1 MARQN
6 KKPVPKQ
13 KSFWKRCVKYRS
25 VILMSLPGMIAVF
38 IFSYIPMYGIL
49 IAFQDYN
56 PVEGMFGHN
65 NWVGFKYF
73 KQFLQNPYLFRLIR
87 NTLLLGIYTLLWSFP
102 APIIFALLMDQLT
115 NAKFKKT
122 VQSISYL
129 PYFIST
135 VVIVGLVKDFCSVD
149 GVINGIREFFGL
161 NAVSFMTDPKYFRTI
176 FIASNLWQGLGWGA
190 IVYLAALSG
199 VDPQLHEAATL
210 DGANRWQRIRYVSW
224 PAIVPTTTIMLILE
238 SGKIISSDFTK
249 VLLLYNESTYET
261 ADIIGNY
268 VYREGILGG
277 KFEYTTAI
285 GLLTSLFSF
294 ILLIT
299 ANFLSKKISENSL
312 W

>member
-1 MARQN
+1 M
-6 KKPVPKQ
+6 KKKQSKVVHQ
-13 KSFWKRCVKYRS
+13 KSFWKRCVEYRAL
-25 VILMSLPGMIAVF
+25 ILMSLPGLAAVV
-38 IFSYIPMYGIL
+38 IFSYIPMYGIV
-49 IAFQDYN
+49 IAFQNYN
-56 PVEGMFGHN
+56 PVDGMFAMN
-65 NWVGFKYF
+65 NWVGLKYF
-73 KQFLQNPYLFRLIR
+73 KQFLSNPYLFRLIR

-115 NAKFKKT
+115 NAKFKKA
-122 VQSISYL
+122 VQSISYM

-135 VVIVGLVKDFCSVD
+135 VVIVGLVKSFCSVD
-149 GVINGIREFFGL
+149 GVINVIREAFGGQ
-161 NAVSFMTDPKYFRTI
+161 AISFMTDPKYFRTI
-176 FIASNLWQGLGWGA
+176 FIASNIWQGLGWGT
-190 IVYLAALSG
+190 IVYLAALSA

-224 PAIVPTTTIMLILE
+224 PAIIPTTTIMLILE

-261 ADIIGNY
+261 ADIIGTY

-285 GLLTSLFSF
+285 GLLTSLLSF
-294 ILLIT
+294 VMLLI
-299 ANFLSKKISENSL
+299 ANFLSKKISDNSL

>member
-25 VILMSLPGMIAVF
+25 LILMSLPGLIAVF

-135 VVIVGLVKDFCSVD
+135 VVIVGLVKRF
-149 GVINGIREFFGL
+149 L
-161 NAVSFMTDPKYFRTI
+161 
-176 FIASNLWQGLGWGA
+176 
-190 IVYLAALSG
+190 
-199 VDPQLHEAATL
+199 
-210 DGANRWQRIRYVSW
+210 QRGRC
-224 PAIVPTTTIMLILE
+224 
-238 SGKIISSDFTK
+238 
-249 VLLLYNESTYET
+249 N
-261 ADIIGNY
+261 
-268 VYREGILGG
+268 
-277 KFEYTTAI
+277 
-285 GLLTSLFSF
+285 
-294 ILLIT
+294 
-299 ANFLSKKISENSL
+299 
-312 W
+312 

>member
-1 MARQN
+1 M
-6 KKPVPKQ
+6 KKKQSKVVHQ
-13 KSFWKRCVKYRS
+13 KSFWKRCVEYRAL
-25 VILMSLPGMIAVF
+25 ILMSLPGLAAVF
-38 IFSYIPMYGIL
+38 IFSYIPMYGIV
-49 IAFQDYN
+49 IAFQNYN
-56 PVEGMFGHN
+56 PVDGMFAMN
-65 NWVGFKYF
+65 NWVGLKYF
-73 KQFLQNPYLFRLIR
+73 KQFLSNPYLFRLIR

-115 NAKFKKT
+115 SAKFKKA
-122 VQSISYL
+122 VQSISYM

-135 VVIVGLVKDFCSVD
+135 VVIVGLVKSFCSVD
-149 GVINGIREFFGL
+149 GVINVIREAFGGQ
-161 NAVSFMTDPKYFRTI
+161 AISFMTDPKYFRTI
-176 FIASNLWQGLGWGA
+176 FIASNIWQGLGWGT
-190 IVYLAALSG
+190 IVYLAALST

-224 PAIVPTTTIMLILE
+224 PAIIPTTTIMLILE

-261 ADIIGNY
+261 ADIIGTY

-285 GLLTSLFSF
+285 GLLTSLLSF
-294 ILLIT
+294 VMLLI
-299 ANFLSKKISENSL
+299 ANFLSKKISDNSL